1 MVTRGYTVL
10 YMLMKYTCLWRLWRL
25 WSLVLPWQPPR
36 PSHQYAI
43 GHLDCQASASTI
55 EGTGFLKTAH
65 LQSAVLQYKCKKK
78 RWNDHPPSST
88 IIHLLI
94 LLMKTNPPAF
104 TKTISNPVSI
114 PFPPLKDFKRLQTPQ
129 FPIRIVRCGQQA
141 RSIRGR
147 TWQCHHLPGREI
159 EHVAGRT
166 HVLRHLAMKWFR
178 RWPM

>member
-1 MVTRGYTVL
+1 MVTWGYTVI
-10 YMLMKYTCLWRLWRL
+10 YMFMKYTCLWRF

-43 GHLDCQASASTI
+43 RHLDCQASVSTI
-55 EGTGFLKTAH
+55 EGTGFLDFWKQHTYS
-65 LQSAVLQYKCKKK
+65 LQSYSINAKK

-88 IIHLLI
+88 IIHHHPPSYS
-94 LLMKTNPPAF
+94 LMKKNPP
-104 TKTISNPVSI
+104 NPVSI

-129 FPIRIVRCGQQA
+129 FPIRIVRRGQQA

-147 TWQCHHLPGREI
+147 SWQCHHLPGREM